1 MRDSVMDSNQVL
13 SQSIFENSPNAI
25 IIYEVRGEGLSSQ
38 DYVIRNINP
47 MGLRMENWKKEDVL
61 GKPLGE
67 ARPGVDAFGIIAIF
81 RKVWQTG
88 ESIHYPAKVYVEGAE
103 HRWFENTVFKL
114 PTGEIV
120 AVYDDVT
127 EIKQAQEELFAEK
140 EKLKVTLYSIGDGVI
155 TTNKDGRIEII
166 NQVTEEITGWT
177 QEEAAGRDLTE
188 VFDIYSEITGEPCLN
203 PVDEVLRTGNIVGL
217 ANHTVLKTKNGEER
231 SIADSA
237 APIKNQAGDILG
249 VVLVFRDVTEA
260 HARENRIKF
269 LSYRDALTGLYN
281 RAFFEEELKR
291 LDTEHYYPLT
301 LIMADLDGL
310 KLINDVFGHQRGDQ
324 ALVKVAQLIKESC
337 RDTDTASRWGGDEF
351 VVLLP
356 STTEDVGQRICDR
369 IKEGCSHLTVADT
382 RLSISLGC
390 ASKTHKHQKWSDVLK
405 RAEDTMYKGKLLGE
419 RSYRSTILASIKNTL
434 FAKSYE
440 TEEHGDRLGI
450 FCREIGQAMG
460 LSSVQIDELEVLA
473 MLHDIGK
480 IGIDDRILQKP
491 GKLTEA
497 EWDVMRTHPEIGF
510 RIAHTVPELINIADY
525 ILAHHERWD
534 GKGYPRGLAG
544 EEIPLQARILSVVD
558 AYDAMTQ
565 DRPYRKALS
574 EAEAVEEL
582 AKNAGTQFD
591 PAIVEIFL
599 GSVSE
604 AT

>member
-155 TTNKDGRIEII
+155 TTNRDGRIEII